1 MEKKPE
7 DAELFKKAGVTGKI
21 SDIKGTVRF
30 EQANENANVTVS
42 FEKFEG
48 ITKKHGLHIH
58 TFSNFQASG
67 KHLGGKKIPYN
78 DVNILFS
85 LLTNHLDSLSCGRGR
100 GGTFGEVS
108 YNMQLQAIHLHF
120 PQNWT
125 AWGGVIFWNLT
136 KF

>member
-1 MEKKPE
+1 MEKNSTE
-7 DAELFKKAGVTGKI
+7 AELFRKAGVTGKI
-21 SDIKGTVRF
+21 SEIKGKVLF
-30 EQANENANVTVS
+30 EQANKNANVKVS

-85 LLTNHLDSLSCGRGR
+85 LLTNRLDSLSCGRGR

-108 YNMQLQAIHLHF
+108 YNVAD
-120 PQNWT
+120 T
-125 AWGGVIFWNLT
+125 Y
-136 KF
+136 